1 MSKPEIYR
9 KHQKTTSSLLEAY
22 NAKQEAEYDPNWLD
36 SVTNI
41 ESLEAA
47 IRRNEQKIKNSHYA
61 TMIPVYEEENK
72 RFRKRI
78 SQIQIANYSVG
89 DNVYIYSMQQVG
101 KIVEIINTAVRVQVQ
116 NTIVTSSVD
125 NTRKL

>member
-9 KHQKTTSSLLEAY
+9 KHQKTTDSLLEAY

-36 SVTNI
+36 SVTSI

-47 IRRNEQKIKNSHYA
+47 IQRNEQKIKNSHYA

-78 SQIQIANYSVG
+78 SQIRIANYSVG
-89 DNVYIYSMQQVG
+89 DNVYIYSMQQAG
-101 KIVEIINTAVRVQVQ
+101 KIVEITNGAIRVQVH
-116 NTIVTSSVD
+116 NTVVTCAAD